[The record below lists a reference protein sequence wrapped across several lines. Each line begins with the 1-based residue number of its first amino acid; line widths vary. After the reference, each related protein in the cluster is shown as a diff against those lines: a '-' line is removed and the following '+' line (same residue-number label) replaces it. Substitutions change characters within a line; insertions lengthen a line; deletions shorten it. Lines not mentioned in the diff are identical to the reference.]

1 LWPSPYQQ
9 QEDAKI
15 KGFDCYVFYMDIEM
29 MGMKGNW
36 LYVDKETG
44 ALVKNRYGEENGS
57 MSITV
62 TKLETGK
69 FGDEAFEIPAKVKF
83 TGP

>member
-1 LWPSPYQQ
+1 
-9 QEDAKI
+9 
-15 KGFDCYVFYMDIEM
+15 M
-29 MGMKGNW
+29 
-36 LYVDKETG
+36 
-44 ALVKNRYGEENGS
+44 KNRYGKERGG

-69 FGDEAFEIPAKVKF
+69 FGDEAFEIPAKVKI